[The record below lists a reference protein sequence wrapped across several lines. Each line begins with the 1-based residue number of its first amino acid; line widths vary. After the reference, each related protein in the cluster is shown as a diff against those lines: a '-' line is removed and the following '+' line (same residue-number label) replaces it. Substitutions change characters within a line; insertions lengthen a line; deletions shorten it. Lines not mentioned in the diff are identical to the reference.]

1 MEHQYCIILTKYLG
15 PDYCGVFCSFNILCL
30 VKELYWSCCFVGNL
44 SDDGDDPSRLIN
56 NRGVIDDEDGKT

>member
-1 MEHQYCIILTKYLG
+1 MYSTVLIVLTKYLV
-15 PDYCGVFCSFNILCL
+15 PDFCGGFFVALILCL